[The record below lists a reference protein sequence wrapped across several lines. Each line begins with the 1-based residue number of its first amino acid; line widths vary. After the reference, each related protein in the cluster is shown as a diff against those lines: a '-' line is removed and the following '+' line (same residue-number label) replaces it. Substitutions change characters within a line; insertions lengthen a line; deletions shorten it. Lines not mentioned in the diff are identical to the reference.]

1 MELYTAHQI
10 AAYLLVS
17 KRSIQIKAKNENWPF
32 TEVKGRGGKVHK
44 YALVDLP
51 AHICVQ
57 VKEAIINETT
67 TTAAQSGRAY
77 LAVNEQSDRFAQ
89 EQTTQVKQ
97 QNLKQLAA
105 LENIPAKAS
114 AKIHLLKAV
123 QNFVSANN
131 LPKVRG
137 FDLFSERYNQGELD
151 IPAEYVSLIPKV
163 SRITLLRWQ
172 KTVDQ
177 KGIAGLVIK
186 PKRSGK
192 SIIDSDKEL
201 ADFCIAMIYEY
212 PHVKATQIKE
222 GLIARFYQVG
232 KSLPAETT
240 IRDWLTRWKRENIAL
255 YTKMANPDAWKN
267 KYMSAMGKMDEN
279 VKRLNQLWEFDSTPS
294 DVMLTDGRH
303 SLIGIIDVFT
313 RRAKVVIHPTSDST
327 GICLVIRKAIL
338 DWGIPE
344 IARTDNGKDYTSI
357 QIKSVFD
364 ALDIKH
370 ETTRPFSGE
379 EKPYIERFFKTFSH
393 DIAELLT
400 GYIGHN
406 VSERQAI
413 EARKTFAQ
421 RLLAKQGGDKSAIEI
436 NMTAQQLQEFVD
448 NWIDNRYHHKPHSN
462 IGNKTPFDLFAA
474 SRDQIKVIKDER
486 LLDVMLQPIPTKR
499 GLRTIGKDGIKL
511 SGGFYIAPELGAIV
525 GDEVLCKWDPKNVGR
540 IYVFNRMNNEFIC
553 IAVDH
558 EIQSAGMTR
567 QDVAIY
573 AKRSQSAE
581 TSRKLKDL
589 KKTAKSVN
597 VSDIANEV
605 LGHYSTQNKALA
617 TLPKQSVEHTNV
629 ITQSAIKALDSKPL
643 TRFSDEQ
650 LSEFEQRRK
659 QLEEEAAAANVNPTP
674 LFNNTRDKAMF
685 HKKQRLAN
693 QLSDVDATWLTTWEQ
708 QNRALSARLDDLL
721 TDMNAA
727 PAAPT
732 QLHKQ

>member
-1 MELYTAHQI
+1 MELYTAKQI
-10 AAYLLVS
+10 ADYLLFS

-32 TEVKGRGGKVHK
+32 TEVKSRGGKVRK
-44 YALVDLP
+44 YALSDLP
-51 AHICVQ
+51 VYVRIQ
-57 VKEAIINETT
+57 IEEAIIKSLDTS
-67 TTAAQSGRAY
+67 ASKSGESY
-77 LAVNEQSDRFAQ
+77 LALNEKVSSLNKDLIN
-89 EQTTQVKQ
+89 Q
-97 QNLKQLAA
+97 QRQLNLKSLAG
-105 LENIPAKAS
+105 LQSID
-114 AKIHLLKAV
+114 
-123 QNFVSANN
+123 
-131 LPKVRG
+131 PKVNAKVRILEAADSFIALNKLG
-137 FDLFSERYNQGELD
+137 KIAGLKLFSEHYNQCMLD
-151 IPAEYVSLIPKV
+151 IPVEYKALIPSVSRNSLI
-163 SRITLLRWQ
+163 RWQ
-172 KTVDQ
+172 KTITE
-177 KGIAGLVIK
+177 KGVAGLALK
-186 PKRSGK
+186 PKRTGK

-201 ADFCIAMIYEY
+201 ADFCIAMIYQY

-222 GLIARFYQVG
+222 GLIARFYQAG
-232 KSLPAETT
+232 KALPAETT
-240 IRDWLTRWKRENIAL
+240 IRDWLTRWKRENSAL

-279 VKRLNQLWEFDSTPS
+279 IKRLNQLWEFDSTPS

-303 SLIGIIDVFT
+303 SLIGIIDVFS

-406 VSERQAI
+406 VSDRQAI

-462 IGNKTPFDLFAA
+462 IGHKTPFDLFAA
-474 SRDQIKVIKDER
+474 SSDQIKVIKDER
-486 LLDVMLQPIPTKR
+486 LLDVMLQPIPTNR
-499 GLRTIGKDGIKL
+499 GLRMVGKEGIKL
-511 SGGFYIAPELGAIV
+511 SGGFYIASELGAIV

-558 EIQSAGMTR
+558 EIESAGMTR
-567 QDVAIY
+567 QDVAQH

-581 TSRKLKDL
+581 TSRKLKEL

-605 LGHYSTQNKALA
+605 LGHYTTQNKALA

-629 ITQSAIKALDSKPL
+629 ITQSTIKALDSKPAVG
-643 TRFSDEQ
+643 FSDEQ
-650 LSEFEQRRK
+650 LSEFEKRRK
-659 QLEEEAAAANVNPTP
+659 QLDEETAIANVNPTP
-674 LFNNTRDKAMF
+674 LFDNPQSKAMF
-685 HKKQRLAN
+685 HKKQRLAK
-693 QLSDVDATWLTTWEQ
+693 QLIDADAQWLNIWEQ
-708 QNRALSARLDDLL
+708 QNRASSKRLDDLL
-721 TDMNAA
+721 NDMNAA

-732 QLHKQ
+732 QLHK

>member
-1 MELYTAHQI
+1 MELYTAKQL
-10 AAYLLVS
+10 ADYLLFS

-32 TEVKGRGGKVHK
+32 TEVPSRGGKVRK
-44 YALVDLP
+44 YALSDLP
-51 AHICVQ
+51 VYVRIQ
-57 VKEAIINETT
+57 VEEAIIKSMDTP
-67 TTAAQSGRAY
+67 ASKSGASY
-77 LAVNEQSDRFAQ
+77 LAVNEKVNSLDKDLIDHQRQS
-89 EQTTQVKQ
+89 
-97 QNLKQLAA
+97 NLKTLAG
-105 LENIPAKAS
+105 LEKIDPKAS
-114 AKIHLLKAV
+114 AKV
-123 QNFVSANN
+123 QILNAADAYISANK
-131 LPKVRG
+131 LGKIVG
-137 FDLFSERYNQGELD
+137 LKLFSERYNQGLIEDVLECKSV
-151 IPAEYVSLIPKV
+151 IPSVSRNSLI
-163 SRITLLRWQ
+163 RWQ
-172 KTVDQ
+172 KTVAE
-177 KGIAGLVIK
+177 KGIAGLALK
-186 PKRSGK
+186 PKRTGK

-201 ADFCIAMIYEY
+201 SDFCIAMIYEY

-232 KSLPAETT
+232 KALPAETT
-240 IRDWLTRWKRENIAL
+240 IRDWLTRWKRENSAL

-303 SLIGIIDVFT
+303 SLIGIIDVFS

-448 NWIDNRYHHKPHSN
+448 NWIDSRYHHKPHSN

-486 LLDVMLQPIPTKR
+486 LLDVMLQPIPSNR
-499 GLRTIGKDGIKL
+499 GLRMVGKEGIKL

-553 IAVDH
+553 IATDH

-567 QDVAIY
+567 QDVAHH

-581 TSRKLKDL
+581 TSRKLKEL

-605 LGHYSTQNKALA
+605 LGHYTTQNKALA

-629 ITQSAIKALDSKPL
+629 ITQSATKALDSKPAVG
-643 TRFSDEQ
+643 FSDEQ
-650 LSEFEQRRK
+650 LSEFEKRRK
-659 QLEEEAAAANVNPTP
+659 QLEIETAIANVNPTP
-674 LFNNTRDKAMF
+674 LFDNPQSKAMF
-685 HKKQRLAN
+685 HKKQRLTN
-693 QLSDVDATWLTTWEQ
+693 QLSESDATWLNTWEQ
-708 QNRALSARLDDLL
+708 NNRASSKRLDDLL
-721 TDMNAA
+721 SDMNAA
-727 PAAPT
+727 PAAT
-732 QLHKQ
+732 TKLHKQ

>member
-1 MELYTAHQI
+1 MELFTAHQL

-17 KRSIQIKAKNENWPF
+17 KRWVQVKAKNENWPF
-32 TEVKGRGGKVHK
+32 VEIKIRGGKERK
-44 YALVDLP
+44 YALNELP
-51 AHICVQ
+51 KHVRVQ
-57 VKEAIINETT
+57 VELAIINEGGTS
-67 TTAAQSGRAY
+67 AAQSGKAY
-77 LAVNEQSDRFAQ
+77 LAVNDESERLNKEQS
-89 EQTTQVKQ
+89 TQSKHE
-97 QNLKQLAA
+97 NLKQLAA
-105 LENIPAKAS
+105 LENIDPKVS
-114 AKIHLLKAV
+114 AKVRILEAVDSFIALNKLGKIAGLK
-123 QNFVSANN
+123 
-131 LPKVRG
+131 
-137 FDLFSERYNQGELD
+137 LFSERYNQCMLD
-151 IPAEYVSLIPKV
+151 IPADCKSLIPSV
-163 SRITLLRWQ
+163 SRNSLIRWQ
-172 KTVDQ
+172 KTIAE
-177 KGIAGLVIK
+177 KGVAGLALK

-232 KSLPAETT
+232 KALPAETT
-240 IRDWLTRWKRENIAL
+240 IRDWLTRWKRENSAL

-303 SLIGIIDVFT
+303 SLIGIIDVFS

-448 NWIDNRYHHKPHSN
+448 NWIENRYHHKPHSN
-462 IGNKTPFDLFAA
+462 VGNKTPFDLFAA

-486 LLDVMLQPIPTKR
+486 LLDVMLQPIPSNR
-499 GLRTIGKDGIKL
+499 GLRIVGKEGIKL

-553 IAVDH
+553 IATDH

-567 QDVAIY
+567 QDVAHH

-581 TSRKLKDL
+581 TSRKLKEL

-605 LGHYSTQNKALA
+605 LGHYTTQNKALA

-629 ITQSAIKALDSKPL
+629 ITQSATKALDSKP
-643 TRFSDEQ
+643 TVGFSDEQ
-650 LSEFEQRRK
+650 LSEFEKRRK
-659 QLEEEAAAANVNPTP
+659 QLEIETAIANVNPTP
-674 LFNNTRDKAMF
+674 LFDNPQSKAMF
-685 HKKQRLAN
+685 HKKQRLTN
-693 QLSDVDATWLTTWEQ
+693 QLSELDATWLNTWEQ
-708 QNRALSARLDDLL
+708 NNRASSKRLDDLL
-721 TDMNAA
+721 SDMNAA
-727 PAAPT
+727 PAAT
-732 QLHKQ
+732 TKLHKQ

>member
-10 AAYLLVS
+10 AAYMLVN

-32 TEVKGRGGKVHK
+32 TEIKGRGGKVRK
-44 YALVDLP
+44 YALADLP

-57 VKEAIINETT
+57 VKEAILKETASP
-67 TTAAQSGRAY
+67 AAEAGKAY
-77 LAVNEQSDRFAQ
+77 LAVNEQSDRFNQ
-89 EQTTQVKQ
+89 EQATQQKHAH
-97 QNLKQLAA
+97 LKQLAG
-105 LENIPAKAS
+105 LDNIPPKAS
-114 AKIHLLKAV
+114 AKNHILKAAE
-123 QNFVSANN
+123 NFVSANN
-131 LPKVRG
+131 LAKVAG
-137 FDLFSERYNQGELD
+137 FDLFSERYNQGMLD
-151 IPAEYVSLIPKV
+151 IPAEYKSLIPSV
-163 SRITLLRWQ
+163 SRITLIRWQ
-172 KTVDQ
+172 KTVQQ
-177 KGIAGLVIK
+177 KGIAGLAVKI
-186 PKRSGK
+186 KRSGK
-192 SIIDSDKEL
+192 SIIDSDPEL
-201 ADFCIAMIYEY
+201 SDFCIAMIYQY
-212 PHVKATQIKE
+212 PHVKATQVKE
-222 GLIARFYQVG
+222 GLIARFYSQG
-232 KSLPAETT
+232 KAIPAETT
-240 IRDWLTRWKRENIAL
+240 IREWLTRWKRENSAL

-267 KYMSAMGKMDEN
+267 KFMSAMGKMDEN
-279 VKRLNQLWEFDSTPS
+279 ITRINQLWEFDSTPT
-294 DVMLTDGRH
+294 DVMLVDGRH
-303 SLIGIIDVFT
+303 SLIGIIDVCT

-344 IARTDNGKDYTSI
+344 IARTDNGNDYTSI
-357 QIKSVFD
+357 QITSVFD

-370 ETTRPFSGE
+370 ETTNPFSGE

-421 RLLAKQGGDKSAIEI
+421 RLLAKQGKDKSAIEI
-436 NMTAQQLQEFVD
+436 NMTAQQLQAFVD

-486 LLDVMLQPIPTKR
+486 LLDVMLQPVPSNR
-499 GLRTIGKDGIKL
+499 GLRKVGKEGIKL

-553 IAVDH
+553 IATDH
-558 EIQSAGMTR
+558 EIESAGMTR
-567 QDVAIY
+567 QDVAQH
-573 AKRSQSAE
+573 AKRSQAAE
-581 TSRKLKDL
+581 TSRKLKEL

-605 LGHYSTQNKALA
+605 LSHYTTQNKALA

-629 ITQSAIKALDSKPL
+629 ITQSAIKALDSKPV
-643 TRFSDEQ
+643 TTYSDEQ
-650 LSEFEQRRK
+650 LSEFEKRRK
-659 QLEEEAAAANVNPTP
+659 QLENEAAAANVNPTP
-674 LFNNTRDKAMF
+674 LFNNPQDKAMF

-693 QLSDVDATWLTTWEQ
+693 QLSDVDAGWLNTWEQ

-721 TDMNAA
+721 TEMNVA

>member
-10 AAYLLVS
+10 AAYMLVN

-32 TEVKGRGGKVHK
+32 TEIKGRGGKVRK

-57 VKEAIINETT
+57 IKEAVLKETASP
-67 TTAAQSGRAY
+67 AAEAGKAY
-77 LAVNEQSDRFAQ
+77 LAVNEQSDRFNQ
-89 EQTTQVKQ
+89 EQATQHKHQ
-97 QNLKQLAA
+97 QLKHLAG
-105 LENIPAKAS
+105 LENIPPKAS
-114 AKIHLLKAV
+114 AKNHILKAAE
-123 QNFVSANN
+123 NFVSANN
-131 LPKVRG
+131 LAKVAG
-137 FDLFSERYNQGELD
+137 FDLFSERYNQCMLD
-151 IPAEYVSLIPKV
+151 IPAEYRSLIPSV
-163 SRITLLRWQ
+163 SRITLIRWQ
-172 KTVDQ
+172 KTVQQ
-177 KGIAGLVIK
+177 KGIAGLAVKI
-186 PKRSGK
+186 KRSGK
-192 SIIDSDKEL
+192 SIIDSDPEL
-201 ADFCIAMIYEY
+201 SDFCIAMIYQY
-212 PHVKATQIKE
+212 PHVKATQVKE
-222 GLIARFYQVG
+222 GLIARFYQLG
-232 KSLPAETT
+232 KAIPAETT
-240 IRDWLTRWKRENIAL
+240 IREWLTRWKRDNSAL

-279 VKRLNQLWEFDSTPS
+279 IKRINQLWEFDSTPS
-294 DVMLTDGRH
+294 DVMLVDGRH

-357 QIKSVFD
+357 QITSVFD

-393 DIAELLT
+393 DLAELLT

-436 NMTAQQLQEFVD
+436 NMTAQQLQDFVD

-486 LLDVMLQPIPTKR
+486 LLDVMLQPVPTNR
-499 GLRTIGKDGIKL
+499 GLRTVGKEGIKL

-540 IYVFNRMNNEFIC
+540 IYVFNRMNSEFIC

-567 QDVAIY
+567 QDVAHY
-573 AKRSQSAE
+573 AKRSQAAE
-581 TSRKLKDL
+581 TSRKLKEL
-589 KKTAKSVN
+589 KKTAKSAN

-605 LGHYSTQNKALA
+605 LSHYSEQNKALA

-629 ITQSAIKALDSKPL
+629 ITQSAIKALESKPV
-643 TRFSDEQ
+643 TTYSDEQ
-650 LSEFEQRRK
+650 LSEFEKRRK
-659 QLEEEAAAANVNPTP
+659 QLENEAAAANVNPAP
-674 LFNNTRDKAMF
+674 LFNNTRDKAMY
-685 HKKQRLAN
+685 HKKQRLTN
-693 QLSDVDATWLTTWEQ
+693 QLSDVDAGWLNTWEQ

-721 TDMNAA
+721 NDMNAA
-727 PAAPT
+727 PTAPT

>member
-1 MELYTAHQI
+1 MELFTAHQI

-17 KRSIQIKAKNENWPF
+17 KRSIQIKAKNEDWPY
-32 TEVKGRGGKVHK
+32 TEVKARGGKVRK

-51 AHICVQ
+51 AHLCVQ
-57 VKEAIINETT
+57 IKEAIISENNSSAT
-67 TTAAQSGRAY
+67 QSGKAY
-77 LAVNEQSDRFAQ
+77 LAIDEHSKNLIQSK
-89 EQTTQVKQ
+89 QTASKHE
-97 QNLKQLAA
+97 NLKLLAT
-105 LENIPAKAS
+105 LENIPPKAS
-114 AKIHLLKAV
+114 AKVSILEAAEL
-123 QNFVSANN
+123 FISANG
-131 LPKVRG
+131 LTKIAG
-137 FDLFSERYNQGELD
+137 FDLFSERYNQSLFEELL
-151 IPAEYVSLIPKV
+151 EYKSLIPSV

-172 KTVDQ
+172 KTVDER
-177 KGIAGLVIK
+177 GVAGLALK
-186 PKRSGK
+186 PKRKGK

-201 ADFCIAMIYEY
+201 SDFCIAMLYEY

-222 GLIARFYQVG
+222 GLIARFYNTG

-240 IRDWLTRWKRENIAL
+240 IRDWLTRWKRENAAL

-267 KYMSAMGKMDEN
+267 KFMSAMGKMDEN
-279 VKRLNQLWEFDSTPS
+279 ITRINQLWEFDSTPS
-294 DVMLTDGRH
+294 DVMLTNGRH

-357 QIKSVFD
+357 QITSVFD
-364 ALDIKH
+364 ALEIKH
-370 ETTRPFSGE
+370 EKTRPFSGE

-393 DIAELLT
+393 DLAELLT

-421 RLLAKQGGDKSAIEI
+421 RLLAKQGKEKAAVEI
-436 NMTAQQLQEFVD
+436 DMSAQQLQEFVD

-462 IGNKTPFDLFAA
+462 IGNKTPFDLFAT

-486 LLDVMLQPIPTKR
+486 LLDVMLQPVPSNR
-499 GLRTIGKDGIKL
+499 GLRTVGKEGIKV

-525 GDEVLCKWDPKNVGR
+525 GAEVLCKWDPKNVGR
-540 IYVFNRMNNEFIC
+540 IYVFNRLNSEYIC

-558 EIQSAGMTR
+558 AIESAGITR
-567 QDVAIY
+567 QDVANR
-573 AKRSQSAE
+573 AKQNQKAE
-581 TSRKLKDL
+581 TARKLKAL
-589 KKTAKSVN
+589 KQTAKSVN

-605 LGHYSTQNKALA
+605 LGHYSEQNKALK

-629 ITQSAIKALDSKPL
+629 MMQSAAKALDSKSSIYDESEL
-643 TRFSDEQ
+643 T
-650 LSEFEQRRK
+650 EFEKRRQ
-659 QLEEEAAAANVNPTP
+659 QLEQDAQAVNVNPTP
-674 LFNNTRDKAMF
+674 MFNTPQDKAMY
-685 HKKQRLAN
+685 HKKQRLTN
-693 QLSDVDATWLTTWEQ
+693 QLSDVDALWLNTWEQ
-708 QNRALSARLDDLL
+708 QNRALSQRLDDLL
-721 TDMNAA
+721 NEMNAA

>member
-1 MELYTAHQI
+1 MELLTAHQI

-17 KRSIQIKAKNENWPF
+17 KRSIQIKAKAEAWPY
-32 TEVKGRGGKVHK
+32 TEVKGRGGKLRK
-44 YALVDLP
+44 YSLLELP
-51 AHICVQ
+51 AYICVQ
-57 VKEAIINETT
+57 VQQAMIQNNKSA
-67 TTAAQSGRAY
+67 AAQSGKAY
-77 LAVNEQSDRFAQ
+77 LAVDEHGKQLTQ
-89 EQTTQVKQ
+89 QQTAELKQ

-105 LENIPAKAS
+105 VENIPPKAS
-114 AKIHLLKAV
+114 AKCWLLNEA
-123 QNFVSANN
+123 QSFISANN
-131 LPKVRG
+131 LAKVAG
-137 FDLFSERYNQGELD
+137 LDLFSERYNGGLLNV
-151 IPAEYVSLIPKV
+151 PLEYKSLIPSV

-177 KGIAGLVIK
+177 KGIAGLAVK
-186 PKRSGK
+186 AKRSGK
-192 SIIDSDKEL
+192 SIIDSDPEL
-201 ADFCIAMIYEY
+201 SDFCIAMIYEY

-222 GLIARFYQVG
+222 GLIARFYSQG
-232 KSLPAETT
+232 KAIPAETT
-240 IRDWLTRWKRENIAL
+240 IREWLTRWKRDNSAL
-255 YTKMANPDAWKN
+255 YTKIANPDAWKN

-279 VKRLNQLWEFDSTPS
+279 IKRINQLWEFDSTPS
-294 DVMLTDGRH
+294 DVMLVDGRH
-303 SLIGIIDVFT
+303 SLIGIIDVYT
-313 RRAKVVIHPTSDST
+313 RRTKVVIHPTSDST

-357 QIKSVFD
+357 QITSVFD

-421 RLLAKQGGDKSAIEI
+421 RLLAKQGGETSAIEI

-448 NWIDNRYHHKPHSN
+448 NWIENRYHHKPHSN

-486 LLDVMLQPIPTKR
+486 LLDVMLQPVPSNR
-499 GLRTIGKDGIKL
+499 GLRIVGKEGIKL

-525 GDEVLCKWDPKNVGR
+525 GSEVLCKWDPKNVGR
-540 IYVFNRMNNEFIC
+540 IYIFNRMNSEFIC

-567 QDVAIY
+567 QDVAHY
-573 AKRSQSAE
+573 AKRSQAAE
-581 TSRKLKDL
+581 TSRKLKEL
-589 KKTAKSVN
+589 KKTAKTVN

-605 LGHYSTQNKALA
+605 LGHYTTQNKALE

-629 ITQSAIKALDSKPL
+629 ITQSAIKALDSKPV
-643 TRFSDEQ
+643 TTYSDEQ
-650 LSEFEQRRK
+650 LSEFEKRRK
-659 QLEEEAAAANVNPTP
+659 QLNDEAAAANINPAP
-674 LFNNTRDKAMF
+674 LFNNPQDKAMY
-685 HKKQRLAN
+685 HKRQRLNN
-693 QLSDVDATWLTTWEQ
+693 QLNDVDAGWLKTWEQ

-721 TDMNAA
+721 NEMNAA
-727 PAAPT
+727 PTAPT
-732 QLHKQ
+732 QIHKK

>member
-10 AAYLLVS
+10 AAYMLVN
-17 KRSIQIKAKNENWPF
+17 KRSIQIRAKNECWPY
-32 TEVKGRGGKVHK
+32 TEFKGRGGKVRK
-44 YALVDLP
+44 YALADLP

-57 VKEAIINETT
+57 VKEAIIKETNSS
-67 TTAAQSGRAY
+67 AAHSGKAY
-77 LAVNEQSDRFAQ
+77 LSVNEQADRLKNS
-89 EQTTQVKQ
+89 EITELKD

-105 LENIPAKAS
+105 LESIPPKAS
-114 AKIHLLKAV
+114 AKCWVLQEAES
-123 QNFVSANN
+123 FVSANN
-131 LPKVRG
+131 LAKVAG
-137 FDLFSERYNQGELD
+137 FDLYSERYNKGLID
-151 IPAEYVSLIPKV
+151 VPVEYRSLIPSV
-163 SRITLLRWQ
+163 SRITLIRWQ
-172 KTVDQ
+172 KTIAE
-177 KGIAGLVIK
+177 KGVAGLALK

-232 KSLPAETT
+232 KALPAETT
-240 IRDWLTRWKRENIAL
+240 IRDWLTRWKRENSAL

-303 SLIGIIDVFT
+303 SLIGIIDVFS

-448 NWIDNRYHHKPHSN
+448 NWIENRYHHKPHSN
-462 IGNKTPFDLFAA
+462 VGNKTPFDLFAA
-474 SRDQIKVIKDER
+474 SRDQIRVIKDER
-486 LLDVMLQPIPTKR
+486 LLDVMLQPIPTNR
-499 GLRTIGKDGIKL
+499 GLRTVHKEGIKL
-511 SGGFYIAPELGAIV
+511 SGGFYIAAELGAIV

-540 IYVFNRMNNEFIC
+540 IYVFNRINNEFIC

-558 EIQSAGMTR
+558 EIESAGMTR
-567 QDVAIY
+567 QDVARY

-581 TSRKLKDL
+581 TSRKLKEL

-605 LGHYSTQNKALA
+605 LGHYTTQNKALS

-629 ITQSAIKALDSKPL
+629 ITQSAIKALDSKPAVG
-643 TRFSDEQ
+643 FSDEQ
-650 LSEFEQRRK
+650 LSEFEKRRK
-659 QLEEEAAAANVNPTP
+659 QLDEETAVANVNPTP
-674 LFNNTRDKAMF
+674 LFDNPQSKAMF
-685 HKKQRLAN
+685 HKKQRLEN
-693 QLSDVDATWLTTWEQ
+693 QLSDVDALWLNTWEQ
-708 QNRALSARLDDLL
+708 NNCATSKRLDDLL
-721 TDMNAA
+721 NDMNPA
-727 PAAPT
+727 PAAT
-732 QLHKQ
+732 TKLHNQ

>member
-1 MELYTAHQI
+1 MELLTAHQI
-10 AAYLLVS
+10 AAFLLVS
-17 KRSIQIKAKNENWPF
+17 KRSIQLKAKAEAWPY
-32 TEVKGRGGKVHK
+32 TEVKGRGGKVRK
-44 YALVDLP
+44 YALVELP
-51 AHICVQ
+51 AHVCVQ
-57 VKEAIINETT
+57 VQQAMIQDNQSP
-67 TTAAQSGRAY
+67 AAQSGKGY
-77 LAVNEQSDRFAQ
+77 LAVNEQSDRLNQQLAT
-89 EQTTQVKQ
+89 ELKH
-97 QNLKQLAA
+97 QNLKQLAG
-105 LENIPAKAS
+105 LENIPPKAS
-114 AKIHLLKAV
+114 AKIYLLNAAKE
-123 QNFVSANN
+123 FVSANS
-131 LPKVRG
+131 LPKVLG
-137 FDLFSERYNQGELD
+137 FDLFSERYNQGLLD
-151 IPAEYVSLIPKV
+151 IPAEHKSLIPSV

-177 KGIAGLVIK
+177 KGIAGLAVKI
-186 PKRSGK
+186 KRSGK
-192 SIIDSDKEL
+192 SIIDSDPEL
-201 ADFCIAMIYEY
+201 SDFCIAMIYQY
-212 PHVKATQIKE
+212 PHVKATQVKE
-222 GLIARFYQVG
+222 GLIARFYSQG
-232 KSLPAETT
+232 KAIPAETT
-240 IRDWLTRWKRENIAL
+240 IREWLTRWKRDNSAL

-279 VKRLNQLWEFDSTPS
+279 IKRINQLWEFDSTPS
-294 DVMLTDGRH
+294 DVMLVDGRH

-313 RRAKVVIHPTSDST
+313 RRSKVVIHPTSDST

-357 QIKSVFD
+357 QITSVFD

-393 DIAELLT
+393 DLAELLT

-421 RLLAKQGGDKSAIEI
+421 RLLAKQGGDKSAVDI

-462 IGNKTPFDLFAA
+462 IGNKTPFELFAA

-486 LLDVMLQPIPTKR
+486 LLDVMLQPVPTNR
-499 GLRTIGKDGIKL
+499 GLRTVGKEGIKL

-525 GDEVLCKWDPKNVGR
+525 GSEVLCKWDPKNVGR

-553 IAVDH
+553 VAVDH

-567 QDVAIY
+567 QDVAHH
-573 AKRSQSAE
+573 AKRSQAAE
-581 TSRKLKDL
+581 TSRQLKEL

-605 LGHYSTQNKALA
+605 LSHYSEQNKALA

-629 ITQSAIKALDSKPL
+629 ITQSAIKALDSKPV
-643 TRFSDEQ
+643 TTYSDEQ
-650 LSEFEQRRK
+650 LSEFERRRK
-659 QLEEEAAAANVNPTP
+659 QLSDETAAANINPVP
-674 LFNNTRDKAMF
+674 LFNNPQDKAMY
-685 HKKQRLAN
+685 HKKQRLNN
-693 QLSDVDATWLTTWEQ
+693 QLSDVDALWLNTWEL

-721 TDMNAA
+721 TEMNAA
-727 PAAPT
+727 PAALT
-732 QLHKQ
+732 QLQKQ

>member
-1 MELYTAHQI
+1 MELLTAHQI
-10 AAYLLVS
+10 AAFLLVS
-17 KRSIQIKAKNENWPF
+17 KRSIQLKAKAEAWPY
-32 TEVKGRGGKVHK
+32 TEVKGRGGKVRK
-44 YALVDLP
+44 YALVELP

-57 VKEAIINETT
+57 VQQAMIQDNQSP
-67 TTAAQSGRAY
+67 AAQSGKGY
-77 LAVNEQSDRFAQ
+77 LAVNEQSDRLNQQLAT
-89 EQTTQVKQ
+89 ELKH
-97 QNLKQLAA
+97 QNLKQLAG
-105 LENIPAKAS
+105 LENIPPKAS
-114 AKIHLLKAV
+114 AKIYLLNAAKE
-123 QNFVSANN
+123 FVSANS
-131 LPKVRG
+131 LPKVLG
-137 FDLFSERYNQGELD
+137 FDLFSERYNQGLLD
-151 IPAEYVSLIPKV
+151 IPAEHKSLIPSV

-177 KGIAGLVIK
+177 KGIAGLAVKI
-186 PKRSGK
+186 KRSGK
-192 SIIDSDKEL
+192 SIIDSDPEL
-201 ADFCIAMIYEY
+201 SDFCIAMIYQY
-212 PHVKATQIKE
+212 PHVKATQVKE
-222 GLIARFYQVG
+222 GLIARFYSQG
-232 KSLPAETT
+232 KAIPAETT
-240 IRDWLTRWKRENIAL
+240 IREWLTRWKRDNSAL

-279 VKRLNQLWEFDSTPS
+279 IKRINQLWEFDSTPS
-294 DVMLTDGRH
+294 DVMLVDGRH

-313 RRAKVVIHPTSDST
+313 RRSKVVIHPTSDST

-357 QIKSVFD
+357 QITSVFD

-393 DIAELLT
+393 DLAELLT

-462 IGNKTPFDLFAA
+462 IGNKTPFELFAA

-486 LLDVMLQPIPTKR
+486 LLDVMLQPVPSNR
-499 GLRTIGKDGIKL
+499 GLRIIGKEGIKL

-553 IAVDH
+553 VAVDH

-567 QDVAIY
+567 QDVANH
-573 AKRSQSAE
+573 AKRSQAAE
-581 TSRKLKDL
+581 TSRKLKEL

-605 LGHYSTQNKALA
+605 LSHYSEQNKALA

-629 ITQSAIKALDSKPL
+629 ITQSAIKALDSKPV
-643 TRFSDEQ
+643 TTYSDEQ
-650 LSEFEQRRK
+650 LSEFERRRK
-659 QLEEEAAAANVNPTP
+659 QLSDETAAANINPVP
-674 LFNNTRDKAMF
+674 LFNNPQDKAMY
-685 HKKQRLAN
+685 HKKQRLNN
-693 QLSDVDATWLTTWEQ
+693 QLSDVDALWLNTWEQ

-721 TDMNAA
+721 TEMNAA
-727 PAAPT
+727 PAALT